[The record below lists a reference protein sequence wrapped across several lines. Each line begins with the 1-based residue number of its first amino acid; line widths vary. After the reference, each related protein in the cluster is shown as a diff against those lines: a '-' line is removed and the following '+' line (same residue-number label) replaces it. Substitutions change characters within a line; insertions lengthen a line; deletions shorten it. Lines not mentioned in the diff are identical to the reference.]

1 VSLDQATNIAEIVAA
16 LATVITLAYLAIQIR
31 SNNNLQKAESRRS
44 VLNHSAQLATA
55 IGQSS
60 EASDVF
66 YRGLTEYSHL
76 ESSEKLQFEF
86 MFSVLAGHCSLAFT
100 DWKLGL
106 NDQDSFDT
114 TSREFYRMLKTPGG
128 IEYWKRHGPTS
139 EKDFFNHINEN
150 VYNSE
155 PPIYRGQGSSPDK
168 SSKWDA
174 DSDSG
179 AGA

>member
-1 VSLDQATNIAEIVAA
+1 MSLDQVTNIAEIAAA

-66 YRGLTEYSHL
+66 YRGLTAYCDLKILRSYS
-76 ESSEKLQFEF
+76 SSLCSPFLRVIVAWRSRTGSWD
-86 MFSVLAGHCSLAFT
+86 SVTRIPSTLRVEIFT
-100 DWKLGL
+100 ECGKPL
-106 NDQDSFDT
+106 S
-114 TSREFYRMLKTPGG
+114 

-139 EKDFFNHINEN
+139 EKDFFKHKNEN
-150 VYNSE
+150 VYNSQQPTYRKVE
-155 PPIYRGQGSSPDK
+155 LPPGK
-168 SSKWDA
+168 SSERDV
-174 DSDSG
+174 DSG
-179 AGA
+179 APP